1 MFKFYLKFISYQK
14 LRFLFLILL
23 ISFYWP
29 LDFILSPY
37 LNKIFVDKIT
47 IGYDFFRPLILLIL
61 VKFIFKVGEKIYTIY
76 WSKFITKM
84 QKDIREY
91 LFTYTHQHS
100 RSFFTKNLSGS
111 ITRLIFDAAD
121 KCWNS
126 LDLFLTSTPLLI
138 NIVLTL
144 YLTLRVNLS
153 FGIIF
158 LVWFIGHFAISLGL
172 ADKLIKYSQ
181 RHLTSFLELSGKVND
196 SLANNFLIHLF
207 SAVNFEKK
215 YIEKFQTIEQINK
228 EKALKANVYLNALL
242 NLLEI
247 AVFIFSMLLL
257 VHFKTKNRVTLGDFL
272 LIYGLYNN
280 FSTLLY
286 SISTK
291 IILSIQ
297 DSYSTKD
304 ALKTILSSYDINEGS
319 NDLNFKEGKIEFKN
333 VTFSYGKDKVLNNFN
348 LVINPGERVG
358 IIGSTGAGK
367 STIVS
372 LLLREFD
379 PIEGSI
385 LVDGQDIKDVTL
397 KSLRSKISVVNQE
410 PKCFNRTI
418 AENIS
423 YSRNASID
431 EILTAAEKVQLHD
444 FINALPN
451 GCNFVIEESGNNLSF
466 GERRKIE
473 LARAI
478 LDDAPILVFDELL
491 SNIEFN
497 DSIIQQYNKLMDSKT
512 VLVLDSKVYSIMNL
526 NKICVL
532 ENGQIVEEGSHQ
544 ELLEKKGKYWKL
556 LKKDFGVEG

>member
-14 LRFLFLILL
+14 VRFLFLILL

-47 IGYDFFRPLILLIL
+47 IGHDFFRPLILLIL
-61 VKFIFKVGEKIYTIY
+61 VKVIFKIGEKIYNIY
-76 WSKFITKM
+76 WAKFITKM

-91 LFTYTHQHS
+91 LFIYTHQHS
-100 RSFFTKNLSGS
+100 RAFFTRNLSGS

-138 NIVLTL
+138 NIILTF
-144 YLTLRVNLS
+144 YLTLKVNLF

-158 LVWFIGHFAISLGL
+158 LVWFIGHFVISLSL

-181 RHLTSFLELSGKVND
+181 KHLTSFLELSGKVND

-215 YIEKFQTIEQINK
+215 YVEKFQNIEQTNK
-228 EKALKANVYLNALL
+228 EKSLKANTYLNALL

-247 AVFIFSMLLL
+247 LVFIFSMGMLLY
-257 VHFKTKNRVTLGDFL
+257 FKVKNRVTLGDFL

-280 FSTLLY
+280 FSVLLY

-304 ALKTILSSYDINEGS
+304 ALKTILSPYDINEGNEELS
-319 NDLNFKEGKIEFKN
+319 LIKGKIEFKN
-333 VTFSYGKDKVLNNFN
+333 ITFSYGKEKVLNNFN

-379 PIEGSI
+379 PLEGSI
-385 LVDGQDIKDVTL
+385 EIDGQDIKNVTL

-410 PKCFNRTI
+410 PKSFNRTI
-418 AENIS
+418 AENIA
-423 YSRNASID
+423 YSKKASIED
-431 EILTAAEKVQLHD
+431 ILKAAEKVQFHE
-444 FINALPN
+444 FIKALPN
-451 GCNFVIEESGNNLSF
+451 GCDFIVEESGNNLSF

-478 LDDAPILVFDELL
+478 LDNAPILVFDELL
-491 SNIEFN
+491 SNVEFN
-497 DSIIQQYNKLMDSKT
+497 DSLMQQYNKLMDSKT

-526 NKICVL
+526 DKICVI
-532 ENGQIVEEGSHQ
+532 ENGEIVEAGSHN

-556 LKKDFGVEG
+556 VKKDFGVED